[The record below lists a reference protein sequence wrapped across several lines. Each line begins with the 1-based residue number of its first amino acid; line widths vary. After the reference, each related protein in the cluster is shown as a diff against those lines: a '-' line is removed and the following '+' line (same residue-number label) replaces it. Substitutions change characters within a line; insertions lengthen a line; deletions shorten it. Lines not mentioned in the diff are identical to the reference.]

1 MGLLQISPRLPRC
14 LKFRF
19 SMGGLSNC
27 YNCLWYCRSANTC
40 TPIGDNTRGYYNN
53 DGYRCMGYERD
64 TKEVT
69 GMTNKNECHSCKWFC
84 QYEPVCM
91 HESLDHE
98 LYSESDYCCSDYEED
113 DRE

>member
-1 MGLLQISPRLPRC
+1 MWRYEQSVDTQPKNPLGACPKERQ
-14 LKFRF
+14 
-19 SMGGLSNC
+19 
-27 YNCLWYCRSANTC
+27 
-40 TPIGDNTRGYYNN
+40 
-53 DGYRCMGYERD
+53 ERD